1 MKQTK
6 LTLTLCVL
14 ATTLAAAT
22 AMHHTPAGAAH
33 ASILR
38 PTMPPLYTPTPAPPW
53 QAPGAHIVLNAPEA
67 AGLRAVVQWQGSDG
81 RWYDVDGWR
90 SERADAPITWWVSP
104 ADFGKGPFRWVAY
117 RMNSA
122 TPASASAPF
131 MLPVAVR
138 DELTV
143 TLRAQP

>member
-22 AMHHTPAGAAH
+22 ALHHTPVATAH
-33 ASILR
+33 ATILR
-38 PTMPPLYTPTPAPPW
+38 PTMPPLYTATPAPPW

-67 AGLRAVVQWQGSDG
+67 AGLRAVVQWQGNDG

-90 SERADAPITWWVSP
+90 SEHADASITWWVSP
-104 ADFGKGPFRWVAY
+104 ADLGKGPFRWVAY
-117 RMNSA
+117 RVDSA
-122 TPASASAPF
+122 TPAFASGPF
-131 MLPVAVR
+131 MLPSQVR
-138 DELTV
+138 DRLSV
-143 TLRAQP
+143 TFNAQP